1 MRPNIDLFDTE
12 ESDRAVSPV
21 IGVILM
27 VAITVIL
34 AAVIG
39 TFVIQIGQDSGQTT
53 AQAAL
58 SSGPVVDGGS
68 SSPLGDDT
76 VTLEHAGGDTVFD
89 DQLNIK
95 VEVGGANSGS
105 FEFNA
110 DDGTEVGLGTSDEI
124 LITLEETTSV
134 AANGTQDYAYVTFG
148 GTEAYG
154 TSDSE
159 GGVAIGPEGI
169 DIEDGDK
176 ITITLIDDRSNK
188 IITEVQ
194 TSA

>member
-95 VEVGGANSGS
+95 VEVGGANPGS

-124 LITLEETTSV
+124 VITLEETTSV